1 MSQPK
6 AQPETDSLKRLKGL
20 MLFRVLF
27 AFILLGST
35 LIYRIGEDS
44 PSPAEPHLILFG
56 ISIGI
61 LFLSIVYFIV
71 LKIVSDAVYFLYFQL
86 IIDSFVITLIIFLT
100 GSYVSVFNFMYL
112 IVIIYSSM
120 LLFRRGSLAVAT
132 CCSMQYGFMIAL
144 EYKSIFI
151 PYGMESGILSGN
163 VGLFPVVYKV
173 LATVVACYAIAFL
186 GSLLAEQEKKTKKE
200 LLALEDHVKRVEKT
214 AAMGEMAAGLAH
226 EVKNPLASL
235 SGSIQLLREEL
246 SYNPDHEKLMQ
257 IILREADR
265 LSTLVN
271 DFLLFARPKIG
282 EKKRFE
288 IHGVLAE
295 TVELFEKDAT
305 NKDRVKIIKKFAANL
320 WVEMDPG
327 HMRQVLW
334 NLLLNARE
342 AIDENGTIIIRSYP
356 LKQTHVCIEI
366 KDDGCGISDDIL
378 GSIFNPFFTTRQNGT
393 GLGLSIVQR
402 ILAYYNCLLDVKSKI
417 GEGTVFIL
425 KLEQVAHQRQ

>member
-1 MSQPK
+1 MNQPK
-6 AQPETDSLKRLKGL
+6 AHPETDSLKRLKGL
-20 MLFRVLF
+20 MLFRILF

-35 LIYRIGEDS
+35 LVYRLGEDS
-44 PSPAEPHLILFG
+44 PSPAEPYLILFG

-61 LFLSIVYFIV
+61 LFLSLLYFIV
-71 LKIVSDAVYFLYFQL
+71 LKIFSDTIYFLYFQL
-86 IIDSFVITLIIFLT
+86 IVDSFVITLIIFVT

-132 CCSMQYGFMIAL
+132 LCSMQYSIMITL
-144 EYKSIFI
+144 EYKNILI
-151 PYGMESGILSGN
+151 PYGLESVILSGN
-163 VGLFPVVYKV
+163 TGVFPVVYKV

-186 GSLLAEQEKKTKKE
+186 GSLLAEQEKMTKRE
-200 LLALEDHVKRVEKT
+200 LIALEDHVKRVEKT
-214 AAMGEMAAGLAH
+214 AAIGEMAAGLAH
-226 EVKNPLASL
+226 EIKNPLASL

-246 SYNPDHEKLMQ
+246 SFNPDHEKLMQ

-265 LSTLVN
+265 LSTLVT

-282 EKKRFE
+282 EKKTFE
-288 IHGVLAE
+288 LHEVLTE
-295 TVELFEKDAT
+295 TVALFEKDAT
-305 NKDRVKIIKKFAANL
+305 YKDKIEIIKTFASNL

-327 HMRQVLW
+327 HLRQVLW

-342 AIDENGTIIIRSYP
+342 AIDEEGIIIIRSYP
-356 LKQTHVCIEI
+356 LKQAYACIEI
-366 KDDGCGISDDIL
+366 KDNGCGMSDDIL

-402 ILAYYNCLLDVKSKI
+402 ILAYYDCLLDVKSKV
-417 GEGTVFIL
+417 GEGTIFTL
-425 KLEQVAHQRQ
+425 KLEQVAHQHG